1 MKRND
6 DSVNEKIKELVDRN
20 FTGLF
25 LITGAAVLLLWVLR
39 EDDRMLFIVA
49 LLFFLTAFLVI
60 RIINKQLLF
69 NENDITV
76 RTKILGITLRDK
88 TYLYDKRGFPKT
100 SVLGKQP

>member
-1 MKRND
+1 MSDKEEEMKRND

-69 NENDITV
+69 
-76 RTKILGITLRDK
+76 ILASLNICQGC
-88 TYLYDKRGFPKT
+88 
-100 SVLGKQP
+100 

>member
-1 MKRND
+1 LFYKSWNLPNLDHSTKSHYYLQEKGKGKQGRKEMKRND

-49 LLFFLTAFLVI
+49 LL
-60 RIINKQLLF
+60 LLF
-69 NENDITV
+69 CRKN
-76 RTKILGITLRDK
+76 
-88 TYLYDKRGFPKT
+88 RG
-100 SVLGKQP
+100 